1 MRGAELTTRAFE
13 LLEDVLLARAG
24 VAQQLALAGV
34 VGAVTAAHRAL
45 GGALAVCRTQ
55 ARGCLSVRGGSTGA
69 AEAAGHVGAGVPG
82 PCGRGGGGSHE
93 PPLPPV
99 LPAPPP
105 AAALTAG
112 PAAEQADAPLLAAL
126 RPQQLALVAVGGG
139 VRAAHGRHHAGA
151 GALPAHA
158 GGSARVVGTGLAH
171 GAKAT
176 QHSSAR
182 WGGTGR
188 GGLSPQSSVH
198 TRSRRCSAHGSFME
212 LPSWPRTQGTQARG
226 CSRGLALPSQTLP
239 TAGRPTS
246 HAFPHGGSLGP

>member
-1 MRGAELTTRAFE
+1 MQDTGTW
-13 LLEDVLLARAG
+13 
-24 VAQQLALAGV
+24 
-34 VGAVTAAHRAL
+34 
-45 GGALAVCRTQ
+45 
-55 ARGCLSVRGGSTGA
+55 LSVRPLREHRCCRSCRSRWSRGPATLW
-69 AEAAGHVGAGVPG
+69 AG
-82 PCGRGGGGSHE
+82 RGGSHE

-112 PAAEQADAPLLAAL
+112 PAAEQADAPLLTAL

-171 GAKAT
+171 RAKAT

-212 LPSWPRTQGTQARG
+212 LPSWPRTQARG
-226 CSRGLALPSQTLP
+226 CSQGLALPSQTLP

-246 HAFPHGGSLGP
+246 LAFPYDGSFSALWPLALIKMSGGFKETR